1 MGVQGWSSWDAE
13 HCGWKLRLCPHLLG
27 QLGTDSLQCPAQV
40 QEFTHFSLGSRI
52 HSSAVLQACA
62 NGPLVPNTEPG
73 SWVDSESNETLLAL
87 SNYLWQHNAKQAT
100 ELCCGNTRSTSRPWP
115 PGHSARISAP
125 SLHSGLGSNS
135 SALEAFPGRTPIPPC
150 PLTQPYVSSRRLP
163 PPDLTC
169 INCLAQNVNF
179 MEAETLSCSLRSSQL
194 LYRAWH
200 RRCEVN
206 ICREKERKE
215 GGKLL

>member
-87 SNYLWQHNAKQAT
+87 SNYT
-100 ELCCGNTRSTSRPWP
+100 CGNTMQNRPQSFAVGTHGAP
-115 PGHSARISAP
+115 PAPGLQATLPESLLPHFIQASDQIPLSWRP
-125 SLHSGLGSNS
+125 SLAAPQS
-135 SALEAFPGRTPIPPC
+135 
-150 PLTQPYVSSRRLP
+150 LP
-163 PPDLTC
+163 VP
-169 INCLAQNVNF
+169 
-179 MEAETLSCSLRSSQL
+179 
-194 LYRAWH
+194 
-200 RRCEVN
+200 
-206 ICREKERKE
+206 
-215 GGKLL
+215 